1 MLIVEYFPNINKIMF
16 IFLRLVL
23 AHLIGDFPLQFNK
36 VYNLK
41 QKGLIGIIP
50 HATIIMLCYIIL
62 SLPYLNLPGLWGFI
76 FFLTI
81 THLFQDSIKLS
92 YKGMKFS
99 FLFYILDQIFHL
111 SFISMIL
118 LTNLR
123 QIAPLDNPK
132 DNLIISFYNNNLTI
146 TYLIFLILAT
156 YNGYFMIRNIKTT
169 IIKKFTPS
177 TTFEKWYGILER
189 AGLVSIFLLEK
200 YLFIYISFILI
211 LRPIVFIISRK
222 KLSIT
227 EEFISGLETILSWSI
242 GIVSGLCLCIVKH
255 TFI

>member
-1 MLIVEYFPNINKIMF
+1 MF

-36 VYNLK
+36 IYNLK

-50 HATIIMLCYIIL
+50 HVTIIMLCYIVL

-92 YKGMKFS
+92 YKGTKFG
-99 FLFYILDQIFHL
+99 FIFYILDQIFHL
-111 SFISMIL
+111 GFISIVL

-123 QIAPLDNPK
+123 NIAPLN
-132 DNLIISFYNNNLTI
+132 NHQGNIIISFYNNNLII
-146 TYLIFLILAT
+146 TYLIFIILAT
-156 YNGYFMIRNIKTT
+156 YNGHFMIRNIKTT
-169 IIKKFTPS
+169 IIKKFTPY
-177 TTFEKWYGILER
+177 TPFEKWYGILER
-189 AGLVSIFLLEK
+189 AGLVSIFLLDK
-200 YLFIYISFILI
+200 YLFLYISSILI
-211 LRPIVFIISRK
+211 LRPIVFIIGRK
-222 KLSIT
+222 KLSLT
-227 EEFISGLETILSWSI
+227 EEFISGLETILSWGI
-242 GIVSGLCLCIVKH
+242 GIVNGLCLCIIKH